1 MLKVA
6 TCFLFMTTSIALQ
19 IDNYLCVPVDDS
31 VKATPCIFKKISD
44 KKGEPVDSAG
54 MKTIDRISAV
64 KGNNFL
70 LFCSNSQTGK

>member
-1 MLKVA
+1 
-6 TCFLFMTTSIALQ
+6 MTTSIALQ

-31 VKATPCIFKKISD
+31 VEGTPCIFKKISD
-44 KKGEPVDSAG
+44 EKGEPVDSAG